1 LIYVEG
7 RKRNLANPEREHYEH
22 HQDGAGKIKGAS
34 YVGAERRLTFTVRPS
49 GATLT
54 IAKLANVIPDPGA
67 IIVLADADDASVVGN
82 WIVDKSSWS
91 RTNSADSSKEI
102 TFEVWNS
109 ADADISADASTA

>member
-1 LIYVEG
+1 
-7 RKRNLANPEREHYEH
+7 
-22 HQDGAGKIKGAS
+22 
-34 YVGAERRLTFTVRPS
+34 
-49 GATLT
+49 
-54 IAKLANVIPDPGA
+54 
-67 IIVLADADDASVVGN
+67 LADADDASVVGN

>member
-1 LIYVEG
+1 
-7 RKRNLANPEREHYEH
+7 
-22 HQDGAGKIKGAS
+22 
-34 YVGAERRLTFTVRPS
+34 
-49 GATLT
+49 
-54 IAKLANVIPDPGA
+54 VIPDPGA